1 MSKDEKWQIKKMDC
15 LILKMEKWC
24 LLVKYFV
31 ASFELFFRPFLK
43 IVFSTI
49 FENCFSTIIENRAPE
64 SAHFDR

>member
-15 LILKMEKWC
+15 LILKMEW
-24 LLVKYFV
+24 VKYFV